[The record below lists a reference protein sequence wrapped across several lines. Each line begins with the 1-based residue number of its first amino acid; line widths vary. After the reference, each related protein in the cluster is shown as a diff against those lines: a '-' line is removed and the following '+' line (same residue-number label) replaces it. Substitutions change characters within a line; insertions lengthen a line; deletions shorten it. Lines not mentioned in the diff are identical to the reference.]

1 VQCVSSALVVEAI
14 ISAEEDHVKAKEQLM
29 VNPKNTDYLQ
39 MKSDSAQEVWLYFV
53 STTEFRLNQFMRK
66 IGHLQRVLA
75 MGDVNE
81 ISNKLAEQKI
91 QYANLKEVGSQD
103 RIEAN
108 ALQKSI
114 KVLTVCQFIYKSNIQ
129 ILYLLLFYHRD
140 Q

>member
-1 VQCVSSALVVEAI
+1 VQCVSSALAVEAI

-39 MKSDSAQEVWLYFV
+39 MKSDSALEVCFYFV
-53 STTEFRLNQFMRK
+53 SKIEFRLNHFMRK
-66 IGHLQRVLA
+66 IGYLERVLA
-75 MGDVNE
+75 MGDVSE

-103 RIEAN
+103 TIEAN

-114 KVLTVCQFIYKSNIQ
+114 KVLTVCQFI
-129 ILYLLLFYHRD
+129 H
-140 Q
+140 